1 MIQTL
6 LGKNSYALQT
16 YVRDQIDQVIARAGD
31 FAVERLDASEVEVD
45 TILQAVQSL
54 PFLASEKLV
63 IVTSVQANGLL
74 MDRLDE
80 LIDRTAENVHVL
92 LVEPSLDKRKS
103 AFKLLKQKT
112 TLKEFS
118 ELDSRLLS
126 QWVRDEL
133 KQKDVSISSADAS
146 YLVERVGTNQQL
158 IASELDKLTLYGN
171 QITRD
176 VIDKLTEQS
185 LQSTIFELL
194 DAAFSGRHAQAI
206 KLYREQRAA
215 RVDPH
220 YILAML
226 TWQLHAI
233 GVAVHAPARTDQA
246 LIAAG
251 IAPYTAKKV
260 LALTQSMS
268 KADYKQ
274 IVTALT
280 ELDAQIKTSV
290 DADAGIELFLLS
302 L

>member
-16 YVRDQIDQVIARAGD
+16 YVREQIDKVIARAGD

-80 LIDRTAENVHVL
+80 LIDRTAETVHVL
-92 LVEPSLDKRKS
+92 LVDPSLDKRKS

-233 GVAVHAPARTDQA
+233 GVAVHAPACTDQA

-260 LALTQSMS
+260 LVLTQSMS